1 MSLLESVDDFRGL
14 YGLSEAE
21 LKKLCA
27 ELRKNIIDV
36 TLENG
41 GHLSS
46 SLGTV
51 ELTVALLRVFNPDV
65 DKIIFDVGHQS
76 YSYKLL
82 TKRRGRF
89 ETLRRKGGIA
99 CFPRMDE

>member
-51 ELTVALLRVFNPDV
+51 SLASHSSGLSAGACGSTAQCELVRSSPM
-65 DKIIFDVGHQS
+65 GM
-76 YSYKLL
+76 YSI
-82 TKRRGRF
+82 KRR
-89 ETLRRKGGIA
+89 
-99 CFPRMDE
+99 

>member
-36 TLENG
+36 TL
-41 GHLSS
+41 
-46 SLGTV
+46 
-51 ELTVALLRVFNPDV
+51 
-65 DKIIFDVGHQS
+65 
-76 YSYKLL
+76 
-82 TKRRGRF
+82 
-89 ETLRRKGGIA
+89 
-99 CFPRMDE
+99 